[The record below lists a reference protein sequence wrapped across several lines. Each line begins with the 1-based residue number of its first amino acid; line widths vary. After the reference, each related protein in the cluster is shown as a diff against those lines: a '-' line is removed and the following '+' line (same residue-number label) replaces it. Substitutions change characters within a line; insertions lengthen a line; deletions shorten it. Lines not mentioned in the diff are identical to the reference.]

1 MSSVT
6 GRAPI
11 VTSRTLALLPRPS
24 WKQIAVS
31 ILITALGLMGARA
44 LSQVNQDIT
53 LMYTE
58 YTLGATELAHVSADV
73 IRFRTTVIRA
83 LEAESRQDFERIT
96 ASLPEQ
102 RARIQH
108 AIDRYDAAS
117 LRVSRSGRSEPDD
130 LRAVKVSLDAYFQ
143 AASKTMMLLTQMWV
157 AATPG
162 EAAALRHQAEI
173 HAADNAGPK
182 LIQVSLALDRLL
194 ETVADVAKDMRDE
207 GTQTLRET
215 SITLMLGSVLIAL
228 LNLFSGRPPQ
238 STPAHQTR
246 HAEAPAPE
254 GGNGESLARPRR
266 IEKEF
271 ADPAL
276 RRS

>member
-1 MSSVT
+1 MQRLV
-6 GRAPI
+6 
-11 VTSRTLALLPRPS
+11 PRPS
-24 WKQIAVS
+24 WKQIVVS
-31 ILITALGLMGARA
+31 ILIASLGLLAARA

-53 LMYTE
+53 LMYAE
-58 YTLGATELAHVSADV
+58 YTVGATELAHISADV

-83 LEAESRQDFERIT
+83 LEAQTKQDFERIT

-130 LRAVKVSLDAYFQ
+130 LRAVKSSLDAYFQ
-143 AASKTMMLLTQMWV
+143 AASKTMTLLTQMWI
-157 AATPG
+157 AATPQ

-182 LIQVSLALDRLL
+182 LIQISLALDRLL
-194 ETVADVAKDMRDE
+194 ETVAEVAKDMRDE
-207 GTQTLRET
+207 GTRTLREA
-215 SITLMLGSVLIAL
+215 SGTLVVGSLLIAL
-228 LNLFSGRPPQ
+228 LNLFMGGPPEPARP
-238 STPAHQTR
+238 
-246 HAEAPAPE
+246 AESPAP
-254 GGNGESLARPRR
+254 GSGNGEPLARPRR
-266 IEKEF
+266 VEQEY

-276 RRS
+276 RRN

>member
-1 MSSVT
+1 VVS
-6 GRAPI
+6 
-11 VTSRTLALLPRPS
+11 LL
-24 WKQIAVS
+24 IAG
-31 ILITALGLMGARA
+31 LGLLASRA

-58 YTLGATELAHVSADV
+58 YTLGATELAHISADV
-73 IRFRTTVIRA
+73 IRFRTTIIRA
-83 LEAESRQDFERIT
+83 LESQTRQDFDRIT
-96 ASLPEQ
+96 SSLPEQ

-130 LRAVKVSLDAYFQ
+130 LRAVKACLDAYFQ
-143 AASKTMMLLTQMWV
+143 AASKTMTLLTQMWI
-157 AATPG
+157 AATPQ
-162 EAAALRHQAEI
+162 EAAALRQQAEH

-207 GTQTLRET
+207 GTQTLREA
-215 SITLMLGSVLIAL
+215 SGTLVVGSLLIAV
-228 LNLFSGRPPQ
+228 LNLFMGGSPEPARP
-238 STPAHQTR
+238 
-246 HAEAPAPE
+246 AESPVP
-254 GGNGESLARPRR
+254 GSGNGEPLARPRR
-266 IEKEF
+266 VEQEY

-276 RRS
+276 RRN

>member
-1 MSSVT
+1 MRQMIPSF
-6 GRAPI
+6 
-11 VTSRTLALLPRPS
+11 LPRPS

-31 ILITALGLMGARA
+31 ILIAGLGLIGARA

-58 YTLGATELAHVSADV
+58 YTLGATELAHISADV
-73 IRFRTTVIRA
+73 IRFRTTIIRA
-83 LEAESRQDFERIT
+83 LEAQTKQDFERIT
-96 ASLPEQ
+96 VSLPEQ

-130 LRAVKVSLDAYFQ
+130 LRAVKQSLDDYFQ
-143 AASKTMMLLTQMWV
+143 AASKTISLMTQMWV
-157 AATPG
+157 AATSQ

-173 HAADNAGPK
+173 QAADNSGPK

-194 ETVADVAKDMRDE
+194 ETIADVAKDMRDE
-207 GTQTLRET
+207 GNQTLRET
-215 SITLMLGSVLIAL
+215 SSTLVVGSFLIAL
-228 LNLFSGRPPQ
+228 LNLFTGRSSEPVRP
-238 STPAHQTR
+238 SESSVPAT
-246 HAEAPAPE
+246 
-254 GGNGESLARPRR
+254 GNGETLARPRR

-276 RRS
+276 RRN

>member
-1 MSSVT
+1 MT
-6 GRAPI
+6 RQIAWF
-11 VTSRTLALLPRPS
+11 LPRPS
-24 WKQIAVS
+24 WKHIAVS
-31 ILITALGLMGARA
+31 ILIAGLGLVGARA

-58 YTLGATELAHVSADV
+58 YTLGATELAHISADV
-73 IRFRTTVIRA
+73 IRYRTTIIRA
-83 LEAESRQDFERIT
+83 LEAQTKQDFERIT
-96 ASLPEQ
+96 VGLPEQ

-130 LRAVKVSLDAYFQ
+130 LRAVKASLDAYFQ
-143 AASKTMMLLTQMWV
+143 AASKTISLMTQMWV
-157 AATPG
+157 AATPQ

-173 HAADNAGPK
+173 QAADNSGPK

-194 ETVADVAKDMRDE
+194 ETIADVAKDMRDE

-215 SITLMLGSVLIAL
+215 SITLVAGSFLIAL
-228 LNLFSGRPPQ
+228 LNLFAGHSSEPVRP
-238 STPAHQTR
+238 
-246 HAEAPAPE
+246 AESPVP
-254 GGNGESLARPRR
+254 GSGNGEAVARPRR
-266 IEKEF
+266 IEKEY

-276 RRS
+276 RRN